1 MILLPLRFRMLVLV
15 SIALIIWISYLIYKD
30 SKPMTEYSNIS
41 GTITYIAET
50 YQDLPNRHIGKY
62 RYITI
67 DSYPSVIE
75 LFIGKDKG
83 DFKPKYEKV
92 DSLKLE
98 DLITIY
104 GDNLTENQYVNRR
117 IFFITKND
125 QLYFEKGGT
134 NPFLSIGMIL
144 LSISISVFGYILL
157 KKNKIKY

>member
-1 MILLPLRFRMLVLV
+1 MIVLPLRFRVLVLV

-30 SKPMTEYSNIS
+30 SKPMSEYDNVS
-41 GTITYIAET
+41 GTITHIAET

-67 DSYPSVIE
+67 DNHPSVIE

-83 DFKPKYEKV
+83 DFKPKFEKI
-92 DSLKLE
+92 DDLKLE
-98 DLITIY
+98 DSITIY
-104 GDNLTENQYVNRR
+104 GDDLTENIYVNRR
-117 IFFITKND
+117 IFFITKKN

-134 NPFLSIGMIL
+134 NIFLSVGMIV
-144 LSISISVFGYILL
+144 LSISIFIFGYILM